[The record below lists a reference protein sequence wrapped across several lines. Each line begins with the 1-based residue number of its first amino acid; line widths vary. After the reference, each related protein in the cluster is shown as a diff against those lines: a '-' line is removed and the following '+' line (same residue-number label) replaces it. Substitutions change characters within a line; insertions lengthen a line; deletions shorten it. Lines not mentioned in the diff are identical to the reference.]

1 MPIDY
6 KIITEISF
14 FSFRMARITYNVYDA
29 NRTLPDPIWI
39 FKLVRRVDYLM
50 KADPNKNWNVIKE
63 WARPMNQL
71 TAGVFLNITDA
82 TEDEIEKKIDLD
94 GPGSDDLKLEMSWID
109 RGYIRVC
116 FNVTGRLS

>member
-1 MPIDY
+1 
-6 KIITEISF
+6 
-14 FSFRMARITYNVYDA
+14 MAKITYNVYDA

-82 TEDEIEKKIDLD
+82 TENEIEKKIDLD

-116 FNVTGRLS
+116 FNVTGGPS